1 MFTTFLLISLR
12 IICYVI
18 PVVFLISLF
27 KPEKFNIRTKK
38 NERGKYSQK
47 KYYMIMGG
55 VWIVF
60 LIVGIIVADNYYD
73 SERLAYTA
81 DQEALPT
88 AIESQY
94 GDEQMINE
102 IASVEPEIP
111 TEEESTTPLDLSEDI
126 EEGTFGVTLDDLGKN
141 IEDLS
146 KKLGVYDESEGETT
160 PYSISKGDFD
170 DTFTE
175 KYTENEGMI
184 GVLSKSGNIKEM
196 TFIKDK
202 VLQRGDDINVLLTG
216 LGSAVVGLDPQ
227 TDFYRNQE
235 IFSSQIQNT
244 KDQFTAE
251 GSGEQSGSIGDVTYI
266 IKISEETATQV
277 TLLPYQ

>member
-38 NERGKYSQK
+38 NEKGKYSQK
-47 KYYMIMGG
+47 KYYMIMGS

-126 EEGTFGVTLDDLGKN
+126 EEGTFGVTLDDLDKN

-146 KKLGVYDESEGETT
+146 KKLGIYDEREGKTT
-160 PYSISKGDFD
+160 PYKITKGEFD

-175 KYTENEGMI
+175 KFTENEAMI
-184 GVLSKSGNIKEM
+184 GVLSKKGNIKEI

-202 VLQRGDDINVLLTG
+202 VLERGDDINVLLTG
-216 LGSAVVGLDPQ
+216 LGSSVVGLDPQ

-235 IFSSQIQNT
+235 IFLSQIQNT

-251 GSGEQSGSIGDVTYI
+251 GNGEQSGSIGDVAYI

>member
-18 PVVFLISLF
+18 PVIFLISLF
-27 KPEKFNIRTKK
+27 KPEKFNIRTNK
-38 NERGKYSQK
+38 NINGKYSQK
-47 KYYMIMGG
+47 KYYLVMGG

-73 SERLAYTA
+73 SERLASTA
-81 DQEALPT
+81 DQEALPA

-94 GDEQMINE
+94 NDEQMSNE
-102 IASVEPEIP
+102 IASVEPQIP
-111 TEEESTTPLDLSEDI
+111 TEEESTTALDVSGDI
-126 EEGTFGVTLDDLGKN
+126 EEGTFGITLDEFDKN
-141 IEDLS
+141 FEDLS
-146 KKLGVYDESEGETT
+146 KKMGLYDASEGKTD
-160 PYSISKGDFD
+160 PYSITKGEFD

-175 KYTENEGMI
+175 KYTENEAMI
-184 GVLSKSGNIKEM
+184 GVLSKKGNIKEL

-202 VLQRGDDINVLLTG
+202 ALERGDDINVLLAG

-235 IFSSQIQNT
+235 IFLSQIQNT

-251 GSGEQSGSIGDVTYI
+251 GNGEQSGSIGDVAYI

>member
-38 NERGKYSQK
+38 NEKGKYSQK

-73 SERLAYTA
+73 SERLASTA
-81 DQEALPT
+81 DQEALPA

-94 GDEQMINE
+94 NDEQMINK

-111 TEEESTTPLDLSEDI
+111 TEEESTTALEASEDI
-126 EEGTFGVTLDDLGKN
+126 EEGTFGVTLDEFDKN
-141 IEDLS
+141 FEDLS
-146 KKLGVYDESEGETT
+146 KKLGIYDESEGKTD
-160 PYSISKGDFD
+160 PYSVTKGEFD

-175 KYTENEGMI
+175 KYTENEVMV
-184 GVLSKSGNIKEM
+184 GVLSKKGNIKEL

-202 VLQRGDDINVLLTG
+202 VLERGDDINALLTG

>member
-38 NERGKYSQK
+38 NEKGKYSQK

-235 IFSSQIQNT
+235 IFASELQNA
-244 KDQFTAE
+244 KDQFEAE
-251 GSGEQSGSIGDVTYI
+251 GRSKQSGSIGDVTYI
-266 IKISEETATQV
+266 IEISEETATQV